1 MRARSRLLGAISVNT
16 GKSAGWDNVVPME
29 KYRRSTH
36 RTRTLDN
43 DDQIQARAYVN
54 LLSTGR
60 VQYGVVGADHGN
72 ALSLLEPM
80 LLMGHRLVLIAS
92 Q

>member
-1 MRARSRLLGAISVNT
+1 MRT
-16 GKSAGWDNVVPME
+16 P
-29 KYRRSTH
+29 
-36 RTRTLDN
+36 DN

-92 Q
+92 E